1 MMKAENVI
9 DYVNEYQY
17 SFRERPFS
25 EVDSLVLSQIVYFKM
40 KGLIPTLERQE
51 DFVPFSVL
59 MEEKNHKKLFR
70 DKRYRKDNMALA
82 FAVLG
87 SRRYQ
92 NLALNYHIDILDK
105 VMEIQFSA
113 ITFRL
118 EDDLYYVAYRG
129 TDENLV
135 GWKEDLFLAFSE
147 PGLGQ
152 LYSAKYLEKAAV
164 RIPCDFYVGGHS
176 KGGNLATFSVM
187 CASPSLQNRIK
198 AVFSHDGPGMKQE
211 VQDRYHYDAIADK
224 VQKTIPKASLVGML
238 MENSDRCQIVAS
250 NRFGLGQ
257 HNPYMWKIRDGQFVS
272 EEKLTG
278 NALLLKSVLNDWIS
292 SLEDEQIHLFADL
305 LFQVLEASES
315 DNLIDFA
322 ADWKKSLAG
331 IYQALKELEPDR
343 WEEVD
348 ALIKSFLEAMRESTR
363 TNLPLI
369 VEEEIADWQNKIRQD
384 KSGSG
389 FAPRKKKIRRQ
400 KNKKTKK

>member
-1 MMKAENVI
+1 MKAENVI

-135 GWKEDLFLAFSE
+135 GWKEDLFLAF
-147 PGLGQ
+147 
-152 LYSAKYLEKAAV
+152 
-164 RIPCDFYVGGHS
+164 
-176 KGGNLATFSVM
+176 
-187 CASPSLQNRIK
+187 
-198 AVFSHDGPGMKQE
+198 
-211 VQDRYHYDAIADK
+211 
-224 VQKTIPKASLVGML
+224 
-238 MENSDRCQIVAS
+238 
-250 NRFGLGQ
+250 
-257 HNPYMWKIRDGQFVS
+257 
-272 EEKLTG
+272 
-278 NALLLKSVLNDWIS
+278 
-292 SLEDEQIHLFADL
+292 
-305 LFQVLEASES
+305 
-315 DNLIDFA
+315 
-322 ADWKKSLAG
+322 
-331 IYQALKELEPDR
+331 
-343 WEEVD
+343 
-348 ALIKSFLEAMRESTR
+348 
-363 TNLPLI
+363 
-369 VEEEIADWQNKIRQD
+369 
-384 KSGSG
+384 
-389 FAPRKKKIRRQ
+389 
-400 KNKKTKK
+400 